1 MDMNG
6 KVHNYYE
13 SRVFDE
19 IHRKLAELRLSATE
33 GEFDDIACIALN
45 KLPPRYVRF
54 DIDTTFYSTPEE
66 IQMMDVAIKN
76 AVELAIV
83 KVIS

>member
-19 IHRKLAELRLSATE
+19 IHRQLTDLKKSVTE
-33 GEFDDIACIALN
+33 DDFDDMACLALN

-66 IQMMDVAIKN
+66 IQMMDVTVKN
-76 AVELAIV
+76 AVELAIK
-83 KVIS
+83 KVLT